1 MSPELVTI
9 AAAALFVALILIEVP
24 VAFALAVSGA
34 AGIAV
39 LAGPHVAFSA
49 IASAPYTAVAKYD
62 LLILPMFI
70 LLGAIV
76 ANAGI
81 AERIFGAANRLV
93 GWLPGGLGITTI
105 AACTIFG
112 GISGSSVADAATLG
126 RVSIGEMRAHGY
138 SARFSAGLVAA
149 SGMIAILI
157 PPSIPLVVY
166 GILTGVPIGS
176 LLLAGIIPGLM
187 TAVLFAIYVAIRAAM
202 LRRRARR
209 TADGAAVETVVT
221 PAASEPGAP
230 RRGSFSGIIYAGI
243 LFAVVVGGIYAG
255 ILTSTEAAAA
265 GAFAALLIAVFV
277 SFKDRVPLWPMLGR
291 SMREAAETSAMIFA
305 LLVGSAIFT
314 FLLAYAQVPTALAS
328 WAVSLSLPPWLIVI
342 CFLAILIPLGMFLD
356 GFSMLLLT
364 VPVAYPIIHQF
375 GVDGVWFG
383 VLVVTM
389 IELGLI
395 TPPVG
400 LNVYVVAGVVDDLT
414 VEEVFIGVSPFI
426 LLQLLVTA
434 LIFLFPQIALFL
446 PAMAM
451 GT

>member
-9 AAAALFVALILIEVP
+9 AAAVLFVALILIEVP
-24 VAFALAVSGA
+24 VAFALAVAGG

-39 LAGPHVAFSA
+39 LAGPQVAFSA

-176 LLLAGIIPGLM
+176 LLLAGIVPGLM
-187 TAVLFAIYVAIRAAM
+187 TAALFAIYVAARAAV
-202 LRRRARR
+202 LRRRVGHA
-209 TADGAAVETVVT
+209 ANGAAIETLVT
-221 PAASEPGAP
+221 PAASESGA

-243 LFAVVVGGIYAG
+243 LFLVVVGGIYAG

-265 GAFAALLIAVFV
+265 GAFAALLIAIFV

-328 WAVSLSLPPWLIVI
+328 WAVSLSLPPWLIVV

-364 VPVAYPIIHQF
+364 VPVAYPIVHQF

-400 LNVYVVAGVVDDLT
+400 INVYVVAGVVDDLT
-414 VEEVFIGVSPFI
+414 VEEVFIGVTPFI
-426 LLQLLVTA
+426 LIQLLVTA

-446 PAMAM
+446 PAMAV
-451 GT
+451 GA